1 MSLRRVALRIGI
13 TVSLLAA
20 VTCGSLGLWASR
32 AELRCADHL
41 VIRGHPFL
49 AWHEGRDLRFS
60 IYGFEPW
67 PKNLPPDILTG
78 PYWRFDPAFEISL
91 WKPFACSL
99 LLPARY
105 LAVDAK
111 TLFTI
116 ATRFRNS
123 PGGPASDITSRCCGR
138 ARVANS
144 ILF

>member
-1 MSLRRVALRIGI
+1 MRLARPLGVAYE
-13 TVSLLAA
+13 LL
-20 VTCGSLGLWASR
+20 
-32 AELRCADHL
+32 CADHL

-99 LLPARY
+99 LLPAS
-105 LAVDAK
+105 V
-111 TLFTI
+111 
-116 ATRFRNS
+116 S
-123 PGGPASDITSRCCGR
+123 CCGCEDAFHDR
-138 ARVANS
+138 HAVSKFSRRTGERHNQP
-144 ILF
+144 LLWTGPRRE